1 MQKLEHFKSW
11 LIRNNFSLSENSINK
26 YKGAVNTVSNDMLRE
41 NVITKSLLDMSLWEL
56 DIALAKILLNPFF
69 VKKNKTGNNMY
80 SNALKQYRVYLLDI
94 DEENTLENPLVEEI
108 LHGDLPVTQKERLI
122 EARIGQGVFRKQLLE
137 KYKYKCII
145 TGIDNKKVLV
155 ASHIKPWAVSN
166 NYERTDVNN
175 GLLLSANLDRL
186 FDCGLISFE
195 NSGVLLISQQVGKEN
210 EKRLNIAPK
219 MQFDLKSSKE
229 QKIYL
234 EYHRDILFVK

>member
-1 MQKLEHFKSW
+1 MHKLEHFKNW
-11 LIRNNFSLSENSINK
+11 LTQNNSTLSENSINK

-41 NVITKSLLDMSLWEL
+41 HVIEKKLLEMSLWEL
-56 DIALAKILLNPFF
+56 DIALAKILFNPFF

-80 SNALKQYRVYLLDI
+80 SNALKQFRCYLLDVD
-94 DEENTLENPLVEEI
+94 DENIIENPLVENI
-108 LHGDLPVTQKERLI
+108 LQSDLPITQKERLI
-122 EARIGQGVFRKQLLE
+122 EARVGQGVFRRQLLE
-137 KYKYKCII
+137 KYLFRCIV
-145 TGIDNKKVLV
+145 TGIDNRKVLV

-166 NYERTDVNN
+166 NFERIDVNN

-195 NSGVLLISQQVGKEN
+195 NNGMLLISQQVGKEN
-210 EKRLNIAPK
+210 ERRLNIAPK
-219 MQFDLKSSKE
+219 MLFDLKSTKQ